1 MKDYLTSITPDS
13 FSGIIFAFEGIRRT
27 VTLLN
32 GPTGCKF
39 YHSATSDNQVMRQ
52 LEFEPLRFPATWY
65 FGQPRVPCTYL
76 DSKDYV
82 YGSMGKLEEAL
93 VFLRDNVSFDLL
105 CIVNSPGA
113 ALIGDNL
120 EGIARSVLGD
130 ALCLTIETPG
140 FSEDICSGYETAA
153 LSLIRKFT
161 RMKNGAAPEGNT
173 EQKYIVIPQ
182 RNIAQK
188 LDYTFDNSMT
198 SCETNVSKTVNILG
212 LSIYHRNFK
221 GDSAELVRLL
231 SLCGITVNCI
241 LCADCTMEQIKSL
254 SSADLNIVLHPEYA
268 MKTALLLKEMFDTP
282 YYACDGLPVGFKA
295 AEKFTQDVCKLL
307 DCDPS
312 SVLLES
318 EKARARA
325 YPFISRVHSLSGLPK
340 GVPFAVEGTY
350 SELYAYTKFLIEYFG
365 MVPDCASVLNSE
377 HDEAMAQYLDLLRE
391 YGFEHIIERD
401 ILDTAAEIVFASGIT
416 ISKLKLR
423 KHEFTGIEISLPTMG
438 YIDVIPKTNIGI
450 NGALQ
455 LVEQVLNGLL
465 F

>member
-13 FSGIIFAFEGIRRT
+13 FTGIIFALEGIKRT

-39 YHSATSDNQVMRQ
+39 YHSATSDNQVIRQ

-82 YGSMGKLEEAL
+82 YGSKDKLEEAL
-93 VFLRDNVSFDLL
+93 AFLKDNVSFDLL

-120 EGIARSVLGD
+120 EGIARSVLG
-130 ALCLTIETPG
+130 AASYLTIETPG
-140 FSEDICSGYETAA
+140 FSEDICTGYETAA
-153 LSLIRKFT
+153 LHLIQKFAV
-161 RMKNGAAPEGNT
+161 RHEVVP
-173 EQKYIVIPQ
+173 
-182 RNIAQK
+182 
-188 LDYTFDNSMT
+188 
-198 SCETNVSKTVNILG
+198 KTVNILG
-212 LSIYHRNFK
+212 LSIHHRNFK
-221 GDSAELVRLL
+221 GDSAELERLL
-231 SLCGITVNCI
+231 NLCGIDVNCI
-241 LCADCTMEQIKSL
+241 LCADCEPERIESL
-254 SSADLNIVLHPEYA
+254 SSAELNIVLHPEYA
-268 MKTALLLKEMFDTP
+268 MDTALTLRDMFGTP
-282 YYACDGLPVGFKA
+282 YYVCEGAPIGFKTT
-295 AEKFTQDVCKLL
+295 EKFICDICALL
-307 DCDPS
+307 DCDS
-312 SVLLES
+312 SPALRES
-318 EKARARA
+318 EMARARA

-350 SELYAYTKFLIEYFG
+350 SELYAYTRFLIEYFG
-365 MVPDCASVLNSE
+365 MTPDCASVLNPE
-377 HDEAMAQYLDLLRE
+377 HDTFKTKYHTMLEE
-391 YGFEHIIERD
+391 YGFGRITERD

-450 NGALQ
+450 GGALQ
-455 LVEQVLNGLL
+455 LIEQVLNGLI